1 MKTIL
6 KMIAVLGAA
15 SLAFGTV
22 CFDYASGDPGAG
34 TFTTDGSW
42 FQLHSSAVVE
52 AQHEGVWYPLGQGL
66 ADYNEK
72 SGKNLPCPGS
82 ENVEDCYYGWNDGD
96 MDTPEG
102 KAARVTLSEYVNPE
116 EWGYVNGGFVYILD
130 GAQMAS
136 ANFVNIGDNI
146 TIVAKVAAGKP
157 AKLYVYDANYD
168 PNNGET
174 GIMKANVSGN
184 GSMQT
189 LSFTKSQFTTWAS
202 NVYDPT
208 RVKAIML
215 EYEIGA
221 AAKGAP
227 FPGQLQ
233 EMMVWQKLEV
243 SGSCTAGGSIAIG
256 DKVASKAVG
265 FAALRGGLQFSN
277 IPAGTVLNVQLFNT
291 LGKVVANHKVSSK
304 NSFVSTEGL
313 NNGVYVVRATD
324 GAKLNMMRNVT
335 VMK

>member
-34 TFTTDGSW
+34 TMTADGSW
-42 FQLHSSAVVE
+42 YQLHASAVVE
-52 AQHEGVWYPLGQGL
+52 ADHGGTWYPVGQEL
-66 ADYNEK
+66 AKYNAE
-72 SGKNLPCPGS
+72 SGKNLTCPNG
-82 ENVEDCYYGWNDGD
+82 EVADCYFGWNDTD

-102 KAARVTLSEYVNPE
+102 KSVRVTLSEYVNPTG
-116 EWGYVNGGFVYILD
+116 WGYTNAGLLYILD
-130 GAQMAS
+130 GTQTES
-136 ANFVNIGDNI
+136 APYVNIGDNI
-146 TIVAKVAAGKP
+146 TITAKLAAGKP
-157 AKLYVYDANYD
+157 AKVFVLDANYD
-168 PNNGET
+168 SQNADE
-174 GIMKANVSGN
+174 GIQKASVSGN

-189 LSFTKSQFTTWAS
+189 IVLTKSQFSTWAT

-208 RVKAIML
+208 RVKAIFL
-215 EYEIGA
+215 QYELGA
-221 AAKGAP
+221 STSGAP

-256 DKVASKAVG
+256 DKVASKSVG

-291 LGKVVANHKVSSK
+291 LGKVVASHKVSSK